1 MTNTPL
7 THHNCKS
14 CGHEFSGTYCNICGE
29 KVIEPKD
36 RSMRTFFSSVV
47 VALTLADNRFVK
59 TLWLTIKNPGFLSRE
74 YADGRR
80 VHYIRPLQ
88 LFFILNLVYFLVPV
102 LQLFNSSL
110 LTQIGYLFHSKMAY
124 RLVDHHIA
132 KEGLS
137 LAGYSL
143 IYDSKSAA
151 IAKMLMIIFVL
162 LAALPLSLIFR
173 KKNRYFTDHT
183 ALAVELACFN
193 IFINAIFLS
202 GLLWTLSKI
211 FNWSGS
217 SLGEYM
223 NDDTFTVIFV
233 TTNLYFIYRAARTFY
248 QQKGKRLILKS
259 IAAILGLFL
268 ALEAYRF
275 ILFFVTFWSVK

>member
-1 MTNTPL
+1 M
-7 THHNCKS
+7 K
-14 CGHEFSGTYCNICGE
+14 
-29 KVIEPKD
+29 
-36 RSMRTFFSSVV
+36 TFLSSVV

-59 TLWLTIKNPGFLSRE
+59 TLWLTIKNPGFLSKE

-88 LFFILNLVYFLVPV
+88 MFFILNLVYFLVPV

-110 LTQIGYLFHSKMAY
+110 RTQMYFLFHS
-124 RLVDHHIA
+124 RLVRDLVIKHVVA
-132 KEGLS
+132 AGLS
-137 LAGYSL
+137 IDGYSL
-143 IYDSKSAA
+143 VYDAKSTA

-162 LAALPLSLIFR
+162 LAALPLSVIFR

-193 IFINAIFLS
+193 IFVNAIFLS

-217 SLGEYM
+217 SLGEYL
-223 NDDTFTVIFV
+223 NDTTFTVIFV
-233 TTNLYFIYRAARTFY
+233 VTNMYFIYRASRTFY
-248 QQKGKRLILKS
+248 QQKGKRLIFKS
-259 IAAILGLFL
+259 MGGILGLFL

-275 ILFFVTFWSVK
+275 ILFFVTFLSVK